1 MLMHALARCMVGCR
15 IDTGSFNNISKIT
28 FDCPPWFLNCQH
40 QVVTYKNEKSKT
52 FNGSRSK
59 IVAEEMSVLVCWFVW
74 SLWSSVKY
82 LNNYMDSCV
91 PSGWIQLTL
100 IIHRLRVLACWLNWS
115 PVLYYCHLTG
125 THRCLSAAALSSLW
139 KHNDQVDA
147 QNRLVAWCDAL
158 TWGQMS
164 SCWCH

>member
-40 QVVTYKNEKSKT
+40 QVVTYENEKSKK
-52 FNGSRSK
+52 FNGSRTK

-91 PSGWIQLTL
+91 PSG
-100 IIHRLRVLACWLNWS
+100 
-115 PVLYYCHLTG
+115 
-125 THRCLSAAALSSLW
+125 
-139 KHNDQVDA
+139 
-147 QNRLVAWCDAL
+147 
-158 TWGQMS
+158 
-164 SCWCH
+164 